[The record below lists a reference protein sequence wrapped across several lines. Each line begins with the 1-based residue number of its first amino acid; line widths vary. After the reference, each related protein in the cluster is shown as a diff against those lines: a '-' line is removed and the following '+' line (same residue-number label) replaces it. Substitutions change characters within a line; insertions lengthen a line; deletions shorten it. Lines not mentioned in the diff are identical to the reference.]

1 MTIGNAAS
9 SSRILGGTGATSNAH
24 NGAVIGDES
33 AIVQVIAGNYGTGE
47 MVPGLQHQHP
57 HPLEC
62 EHRTLV
68 LTAMSSR

>member
-1 MTIGNAAS
+1 MQRVL
-9 SSRILGGTGATSNAH
+9 SRILGGTGATSNSH

-33 AIVQVIAGNYGTGE
+33 AIAQVIAGNYGTGE

-57 HPLEC
+57 LEC

>member
-1 MTIGNAAS
+1 
-9 SSRILGGTGATSNAH
+9 
-24 NGAVIGDES
+24 VIGDES